1 MKVEEAAKKLGIH
14 AVVLRKAMQ
23 QEKIN
28 IGFAIKNCKR
38 WTYYVN
44 EKLLENY
51 LKGEVQSG

>member
-14 AVVLRKAMQ
+14 VVVLRKAMQ

-28 IGFAIKNCKR
+28 IGFAIKNSKR

-44 EKLLENY
+44 EKLLKNY
-51 LKGEVQSG
+51 LSGKIL

>member
-1 MKVEEAAKKLGIH
+1 MKVEEAAKKLGVH
-14 AVVLRKAMQ
+14 VVVLRKAMQ

-28 IGFAIKNCKR
+28 IGFAIKNSKR

-51 LKGEVQSG
+51 LKGEV

>member
-1 MKVEEAAKKLGIH
+1 MKVEEAAKKSGVH
-14 AVVLRKAMQ
+14 VVVLRKVMQ

-28 IGFAIKNCKR
+28 IGFAIKNSKK